1 MAARLKRFGV
11 VSEQA
16 KKAARVERLAAAAAL
31 ILGYCHYFRLMAVFF
46 AGEPGLAAPCT
57 GSGAVVHPDSTIC

>member
-16 KKAARVERLAAAAAL
+16 RKAARVERLAAAACLFPL
-31 ILGYCHYFRLMAVFF
+31 IFGYYLLH
-46 AGEPGLAAPCT
+46 
-57 GSGAVVHPDSTIC
+57 I